1 VSGLKNGA
9 RRPFLEERSVILR
22 QRWRNL
28 QADVY
33 VSFHRNLITDFYEQT
48 IVPVFAEWQR
58 QRAKYEADDSALA
71 DFLLVDL
78 DALEIESARAL
89 CLSLQ
94 SLWERQ
100 LRQYLAK
107 CEVELKIKN
116 PISTSTKWKQVRAA
130 FEKYRHIELQQFS
143 SFALLEELHLVG
155 NVFRHGPGSSLK
167 QLKEDHPHLWSAD
180 RGDLEHLTFQ
190 SKHSLETYELPVVS
204 LSQLHRYTLAVVD
217 FWNDCQYIYNQSLET
232 KTPILQVELARE
244 LEQREKMEA
253 RAFPAQQAP

>member
-1 VSGLKNGA
+1 M
-9 RRPFLEERSVILR
+9 ILR

-58 QRAKYEADDSALA
+58 QRAKYEADNSALA

-100 LRQYLAK
+100 LRQYLEK
-107 CEVELKIKN
+107 CELELKIKN
-116 PISTSTKWKQVRAA
+116 PVSTSTKWQQVRAA
-130 FEKYRHIELQQFS
+130 FEKYRHIELQEFS

-167 QLKEDHPHLWSAD
+167 QLKENYPHLWSAH
-180 RGDLEHLTFQ
+180 RGGLKHLTLQ
-190 SKHSLETYELPVVS
+190 SNHSLETNELPVVS

-217 FWNDCQYIYNQSLET
+217 FWNDCQYIHNQSLET

-253 RAFPAQQAP
+253 RACPAQQAP